1 MIHLQ
6 CKGNINERDMLWNVD
21 TRKIKKQSEIRFLLY
36 HEEGNGK
43 KKTFFI
49 VCKEKTNFAKKL
61 KIMKTSKNSFNIY
74 FRLFFVAKTYVIQI
88 MTSIAPA

>member
-36 HEEGNGK
+36 HEEGIGK
-43 KKTFFI
+43 
-49 VCKEKTNFAKKL
+49 
-61 KIMKTSKNSFNIY
+61 
-74 FRLFFVAKTYVIQI
+74 
-88 MTSIAPA
+88 

>member
-1 MIHLQ
+1 
-6 CKGNINERDMLWNVD
+6 MLWNVD
-21 TRKIKKQSEIRFLLY
+21 TRKIKNNRKYGFYFITKKELA
-36 HEEGNGK
+36 N

-49 VCKEKTNFAKKL
+49 VCNEKTNFAQKL

-88 MTSIAPA
+88 MTSIEPALMEILLKKF